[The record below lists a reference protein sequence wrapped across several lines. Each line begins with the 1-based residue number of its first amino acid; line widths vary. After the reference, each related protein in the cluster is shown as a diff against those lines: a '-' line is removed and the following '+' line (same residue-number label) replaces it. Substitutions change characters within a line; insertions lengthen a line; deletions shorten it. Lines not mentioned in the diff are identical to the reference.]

1 MLWRGRAGDAA
12 VAVDHRVEGLDAAF
26 RVPEVINAK
35 IMLRLREPA
44 YEVA

>member
-12 VAVDHRVEGLDAAF
+12 VAVDHGVERLDAAF
-26 RVPEVINAK
+26 RVPEMVNP
-35 IMLRLREPA
+35 IMILRLREPA